1 MVNETA
7 AKLFGLKDLIG
18 EPVNIWKH
26 KDTIIGIVKDYH
38 YESLYESIK
47 PIVFTRY
54 KKEYQYITAR
64 IKTGITPEVIGYI
77 QKILEDYFE
86 DEAFNYYV
94 PPGYYWVD
102 SLAMGLFGLI
112 SFTVIQRTKEM
123 GIRKV
128 HGAATK
134 NIVLLMIGDFGKFI
148 IPAVAIAIPLALII
162 ITNWMQNFAYRADIS
177 VWIYLTSIGI
187 ALAVSLIAILV
198 RVIRFALANPA
209 DSLRYE

>member
-1 MVNETA
+1 M
-7 AKLFGLKDLIG
+7 
-18 EPVNIWKH
+18 
-26 KDTIIGIVKDYH
+26 GI
-38 YESLYESIK
+38 
-47 PIVFTRY
+47 
-54 KKEYQYITAR
+54 KEGQTYVWTTEFDA
-64 IKTGITPEVIGYI
+64 GP
-77 QKILEDYFE
+77 LEDYYE

-94 PPGYYWVD
+94 VEQQIRSKHSIDEQNTVLMLLGTILAILI
-102 SLAMGLFGLI
+102 SAMGLFGLI